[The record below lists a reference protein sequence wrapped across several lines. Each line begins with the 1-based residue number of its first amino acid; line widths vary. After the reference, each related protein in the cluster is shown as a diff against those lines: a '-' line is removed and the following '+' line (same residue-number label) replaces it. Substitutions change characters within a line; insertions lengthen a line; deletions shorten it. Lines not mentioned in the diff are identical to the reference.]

1 MLLLKLLRP
10 REIPQRKKQWNR
22 QVRWYNF
29 LLRWLLPIYK
39 RCAVSD
45 TIMIGK
51 VKVVH
56 MIRDYWYE
64 QELQRFH
71 IDIAQHM
78 DKTTLPIILKRKKNS
93 LIFQWKES
101 LTIYA
106 DEKKY
111 TISNSDDWRIES
123 EISGQVTISTDR
135 DFIVRTEFTSNTRY
149 AQNVQLPETIK
160 ATDKVNTKIPVKD
173 TVPSQPKEG
182 SIHTPPTD
190 TTLTITKYRG
200 FEEND
205 IF

>member
-10 REIPQRKKQWNR
+10 RDIPQRKKQWNW
-22 QVRWYNF
+22 QVRWYNH

-45 TIMIGK
+45 TITIGK

-56 MIRDYWYE
+56 TIRDYWYE

-78 DKTTLPIILKRKKNS
+78 EKTTLPITLKRKRRS
-93 LIFQWKES
+93 TLFQWKEA

-106 DEKKY
+106 DGKKY
-111 TISNSDDWRIES
+111 AINNADHWSIES
-123 EISGQVTISTDR
+123 EISGQVKLSTDR
-135 DFIVRTEFTSNTRY
+135 DCIVRTEFTSNARS
-149 AQNVQLPETIK
+149 AQAVQSTETPK
-160 ATDKVNTKIPVKD
+160 PADRAKSKIAVKD
-173 TVPSQPKEG
+173 SIPSQPEEG
-182 SIHTPPTD
+182 TKRTPQTETAPKT
-190 TTLTITKYRG
+190 TKYRG

>member
-10 REIPQRKKQWNR
+10 RDIPQRKTQWNW
-22 QVRWYNF
+22 QVRWFNL

-45 TIMIGK
+45 TITIGK

-56 MIRDYWYE
+56 TIRDDWYE

-78 DKTTLPIILKRKKNS
+78 EKTTLPITRKRKKHS
-93 LIFQWKES
+93 PIFQWRE
-101 LTIYA
+101 LLIIYV
-106 DEKKY
+106 DGKKY
-111 TISNSDDWRIES
+111 TISNFDDWRIES
-123 EISGQVTISTDR
+123 EIRGQVKISTDR
-135 DFIVRTEFTSNTRY
+135 DFIVRTEFTSNSIS
-149 AQNVQLPETIK
+149 AQPIQSAETSQPTEGGRPKITIK
-160 ATDKVNTKIPVKD
+160 DP
-173 TVPSQPKEG
+173 VPSRSSQEIVAK
-182 SIHTPPTD
+182 T
-190 TTLTITKYRG
+190 TKYRG

>member
-10 REIPQRKKQWNR
+10 RDIPQRKKQWNW
-22 QVRWYNF
+22 QVRWYNH
-29 LLRWLLPIYK
+29 LLRRLLPIYK

-45 TIMIGK
+45 TITIGK

-56 MIRDYWYE
+56 TIRDYWYE

-78 DKTTLPIILKRKKNS
+78 EKTTLPITLKRKRRS
-93 LIFQWKES
+93 TLFQWKES

-106 DEKKY
+106 DGKKY
-111 TISNSDDWRIES
+111 AINNADHWSIES
-123 EISGQVTISTDR
+123 DISGQVKLSSDQ
-135 DFIVRTEFTSNTRY
+135 DFIVRTEFTSNTKS
-149 AQNVQLPETIK
+149 AKTVQSTETPK
-160 ATDKVNTKIPVKD
+160 PADRANTKIPVKD
-173 TVPSQPKEG
+173 AVPSPPKEG
-182 SIHTPPTD
+182 TIHKPQPGTTPKT
-190 TTLTITKYRG
+190 TKYHG

>member
-10 REIPQRKKQWNR
+10 RDIPQRKKQWNW

-56 MIRDYWYE
+56 MVRDYWYE

-78 DKTTLPIILKRKKNS
+78 EKTALPITLKRKRRSS
-93 LIFQWKES
+93 LFQWKES

-106 DEKKY
+106 DGKKY
-111 TISNSDDWRIES
+111 AINNADHWTIES
-123 EISGQVTISTDR
+123 EISGHVKLSTDR
-135 DFIVRTEFTSNTRY
+135 DFIVRTEFISNTRS
-149 AQNVQLPETIK
+149 AQTVQSAEPPKPANRANI
-160 ATDKVNTKIPVKD
+160 KIPVKD

-182 SIHTPPTD
+182 TIHKPPTD
-190 TTLTITKYRG
+190 TTPKTTKYRG

>member
-1 MLLLKLLRP
+1 MLLLQILRP
-10 REIPQRKKQWNR
+10 RDIPQRKKQWNW
-22 QVRWYNF
+22 QVRWYNH
-29 LLRWLLPIYK
+29 LLRCLLPVYK

-45 TIMIGK
+45 MITIGK

-56 MIRDYWYE
+56 TIRDYWYE

-71 IDIAQHM
+71 IDIAQHLE
-78 DKTTLPIILKRKKNS
+78 KTTLPITLKRKRHS
-93 LIFQWKES
+93 TLFHWKES

-106 DEKKY
+106 DGKKY
-111 TISNSDDWRIES
+111 TINNSDNWSIES
-123 EISGQVTISTDR
+123 DISGQVKLSTDR

>member
-10 REIPQRKKQWNR
+10 RDIPQRKTQWNW
-22 QVRWYNF
+22 QVRWYNI
-29 LLRWLLPIYK
+29 LLRWLRPIYK

-45 TIMIGK
+45 TITIGK

-56 MIRDYWYE
+56 TMRDYWYE

-123 EISGQVTISTDR
+123 EISGLVKISTDR

-173 TVPSQPKEG
+173 TIPSQPKEG

>member
-10 REIPQRKKQWNR
+10 RDIPQRKKQWNW
-22 QVRWYNF
+22 QVRWYNI

-111 TISNSDDWRIES
+111 TINNSADWSIES
-123 EISGQVTISTDR
+123 EISGQVKISTDR